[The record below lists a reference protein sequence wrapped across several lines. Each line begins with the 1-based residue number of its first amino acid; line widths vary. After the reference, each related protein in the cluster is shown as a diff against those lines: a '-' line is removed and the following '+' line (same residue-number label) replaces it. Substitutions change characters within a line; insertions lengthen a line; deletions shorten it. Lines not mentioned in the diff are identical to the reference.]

1 MPLHVTQLRP
11 WIFIVLRY
19 CFAQPL
25 QDWLE
30 LNARADLLLFRD
42 KRRQLHLYDCHK
54 QARTTLLSY
63 CNYVQ
68 WVPESDVVV
77 GQNRDNLNVWYNI
90 DQPEKVTVYPI
101 KGTSFLLYI

>member
-1 MPLHVTQLRP
+1 MRDNKRIAYLLDVQTVRVLDLATGVTVATVNHDSK
-11 WIFIVLRY
+11 I
-19 CFAQPL
+19 
-25 QDWLE
+25 DWLE

-42 KRRQLHLYDCHK
+42 KRRQLHLYDCAK

-68 WVPESDVVV
+68 WVPGCDVVV

-90 DQPEKVTVYPI
+90 DQP
-101 KGTSFLLYI
+101 